1 MRTKKFDSFKDAE
14 IARLDRPGIWMRAW
28 EVRGV
33 GSNSPAGIRRA
44 RALIR
49 RWEKLTGRRYHGR

>member
-1 MRTKKFDSFKDAE
+1 MKDAE
-14 IARLDRPGIWMRAW
+14 IAKLDRPGIWELAWRA
-28 EVRGV
+28 RGYD
-33 GSNSPAGIRRA
+33 NDSPAGVRRA